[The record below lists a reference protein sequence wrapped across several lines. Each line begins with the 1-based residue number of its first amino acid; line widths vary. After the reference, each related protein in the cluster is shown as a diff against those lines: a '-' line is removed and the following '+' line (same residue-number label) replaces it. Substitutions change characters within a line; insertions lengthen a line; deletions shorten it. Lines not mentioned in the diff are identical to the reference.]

1 MGSTPILSFFV
12 SLILYNIFMEPV
24 STSVSIGLWAA
35 FWITVIAALFID
47 LTVLNKH
54 HGHVSIKEA
63 AVMVC
68 AWVSLALLF
77 GGAIW
82 LFEGPQHALAFYTGY
97 VLEYSLSI
105 DNMFVFILIF
115 SYFAIPHDLQPKAL
129 LWGILGAVA
138 LRFVFIFVGV
148 QLISL
153 FSWTIYVFGILLIFT
168 AVKMLLQKEDDNF
181 DPSGSLPLK
190 ILKKFMSLKTNYH
203 GENFFIKESGK
214 WFATPLFAA
223 VLVIE
228 MSDLIFAADS
238 IPAIL
243 SITQDTFLVYS
254 SNIFAIIGLR
264 SLYFLLSGMAGKFP
278 YLKYGISVILFFVG
292 VKMLLSHHVKIPIVA
307 SLGVIVGLL
316 ALCIVAG
323 KLFPPP
329 LKED

>member
-1 MGSTPILSFFV
+1 
-12 SLILYNIFMEPV
+12 MEPV
-24 STSVSIGLWAA
+24 STSVSIGLWVA
-35 FWITVIAALFID
+35 FWITVVAALFID

-68 AWVSLALLF
+68 AWVSLALVF

-153 FSWTIYVFGILLIFT
+153 FSWTIYVFGVLLIFT
-168 AVKMLLQKEDDNF
+168 AVKMLLQKEDDEF
-181 DPSGSLPLK
+181 DPSNSLPLK
-190 ILKKFMSLKTNYH
+190 VLKKFMPLKTDYH
-203 GENFFIKESGK
+203 GENFFIKEGVK

-228 MSDLIFAADS
+228 MSDLIFAVDS
-238 IPAIL
+238 IPAVL

-292 VKMLLSHHVKIPIVA
+292 IKMLLSHHVKIPILA
-307 SLGVIVGLL
+307 SLGIIVGVLFL
-316 ALCIVAG
+316 SIIAG
-323 KLFPPP
+323 KLFPQAP
-329 LKED
+329 KED

>member
-1 MGSTPILSFFV
+1 MESVTSTVSFCMW
-12 SLILYNIFMEPV
+12 L
-24 STSVSIGLWAA
+24 A
-35 FWITVIAALFID
+35 FWATVIIALFVD

-63 AVMVC
+63 GMMVC

-82 LFEGPQHALAFYTGY
+82 LFEGPNHALAFYTGY

-115 SYFAIPHDLQPKAL
+115 GYFAIPHDLQPKAL

-138 LRFVFIFVGV
+138 LRFMFIFVGV

-153 FSWTIYVFGILLIFT
+153 FSWTIYVFGALLIFT
-168 AVKMLLQKEDDNF
+168 ATKMLLQKEDDNF
-181 DPSGSLPLK
+181 DPSDSLPLK
-190 ILKKFMSLKTNYH
+190 ILRKFMPLKTDYH
-203 GENFFIKESGK
+203 GENFFIKEAGK

-228 MSDLIFAADS
+228 MSDLIFAVDS
-238 IPAIL
+238 IPAVL

-278 YLKYGISVILFFVG
+278 YLKYGIYIILFFVG
-292 VKMLLSHHVKIPIVA
+292 VKMLLSHYVKIPITA
-307 SLGVIVGLL
+307 SLAVIVGVLVL
-316 ALCIVAG
+316 SILVG
-323 KLFPPP
+323 KILPAQTE
-329 LKED
+329 KTK

>member
-1 MGSTPILSFFV
+1 
-12 SLILYNIFMEPV
+12 MEPV
-24 STSVSIGLWAA
+24 TSTVSLLMWIA
-35 FWITVIAALFID
+35 FWLIVIVALVVD

-54 HGHVSIKEA
+54 HGHVSVKEA

-68 AWVSLALLF
+68 AWVTLALFF

-97 VLEYSLSI
+97 ILEYSLSI

-138 LRFVFIFVGV
+138 LRFVFIFAGV
-148 QLISL
+148 KLISL
-153 FSWTIYVFGILLIFT
+153 FSWTIYVFGGLLICT
-168 AVKMLLQKEDDNF
+168 AAKMLLQKDDDNF
-181 DPSGSLPLK
+181 DPSNSLPLK
-190 ILKKFMSLKTNYH
+190 ILQKFVPLKTDYH
-203 GENFFIKESGK
+203 GENFFVRDNAR

-228 MSDLIFAADS
+228 MSDLIFAVDS
-238 IPAIL
+238 IPAVL

-264 SLYFLLSGMAGKFP
+264 SLYFLLSGMASKFP
-278 YLKYGISVILFFVG
+278 YLKYGISIILFFVG

-307 SLGVIVGLL
+307 SLAVIVGLL
-316 ALCIVAG
+316 AASIVAG
-323 KLFPPP
+323 KLFPPKDKP
-329 LKED
+329 ISLQ

>member
-1 MGSTPILSFFV
+1 
-12 SLILYNIFMEPV
+12 MEPV
-24 STSVSIGLWAA
+24 STSVSIGLWIA
-35 FWITVIAALFID
+35 FWVTVVVALFVD

-82 LFEGPQHALAFYTGY
+82 LLEGAQHALAFYTGY

-153 FSWTIYVFGILLIFT
+153 FSWTIYVFGLLLIFT
-168 AVKMLLQKEDDNF
+168 ATKMLLQKEDDEF
-181 DPSGSLPLK
+181 DPSQSLPLK
-190 ILKKFMSLKTNYH
+190 IMRKFIPLKTDYH
-203 GENFFIKESGK
+203 GENFFIKEGAK

-228 MSDLIFAADS
+228 MSDLIFAVDS
-238 IPAIL
+238 IPAVL

-292 VKMLLSHHVKIPIVA
+292 VKMLLSHYIKIPILA
-307 SLGVIVGLL
+307 SLAVIVGLL
-316 ALCIVAG
+316 ALSILAG
-323 KLFPPP
+323 KIFPPRA
-329 LKED
+329 KQD

>member
-1 MGSTPILSFFV
+1 MFGSKNIFPQV
-12 SLILYNIFMEPV
+12 LYNTNMETV
-24 STSVSIGLWAA
+24 SSSVSFCMWLA
-35 FWITVIAALFID
+35 FWITVLAALFID

-129 LWGILGAVA
+129 LWGILGAVM
-138 LRFVFIFVGV
+138 LRFLFIFVGV

-153 FSWTIYVFGILLIFT
+153 FSWTIYVFGALLIFT
-168 AVKMLLQKEDDNF
+168 AIKMLLQKEDDEF
-181 DPSGSLPLK
+181 DPSNSLPLK
-190 ILKKFMSLKTNYH
+190 ILRKFMPLKTDYH
-203 GENFFIKESGK
+203 GENFFIKDTGK

-228 MSDLIFAADS
+228 MSDLIFAVDS
-238 IPAIL
+238 IPAVL

-292 VKMLLSHHVKIPIVA
+292 VKMLLSHYVKIPILA

-316 ALCIVAG
+316 VLSIVAG
-323 KLFPPP
+323 KIFPP
-329 LKED
+329 KQTAK

>member
-1 MGSTPILSFFV
+1 
-12 SLILYNIFMEPV
+12 MEPV
-24 STSVSIGLWAA
+24 STSVSIGLWVA
-35 FWITVIAALFID
+35 FWITVIVALFVD

-82 LFEGPQHALAFYTGY
+82 LFEGSQHALAFYTGY

-153 FSWTIYVFGILLIFT
+153 FSWTIYVFGVLLIFT
-168 AVKMLLQKEDDNF
+168 AVKMLLQKEDDEF
-181 DPSGSLPLK
+181 DPSNSLPLK
-190 ILKKFMSLKTNYH
+190 VLKKFMPLKTDYH
-203 GENFFIKESGK
+203 GENFFIKEGVK

-228 MSDLIFAADS
+228 MSDLIFAVDS
-238 IPAIL
+238 IPAVL

-278 YLKYGISVILFFVG
+278 YLKYGISIILFFVG
-292 VKMLLSHHVKIPIVA
+292 VKMLISHYVKIPILA

-316 ALCIVAG
+316 FLSILAG
-323 KLFPPP
+323 KLFPPAV
-329 LKED
+329 KED

>member
-1 MGSTPILSFFV
+1 
-12 SLILYNIFMEPV
+12 MEPV
-24 STSVSIGLWAA
+24 STSVSIGLWVA
-35 FWITVIAALFID
+35 FWVTVVAALFID

-63 AVMVC
+63 GVMVC
-68 AWVSLALLF
+68 AWVTLALVF

-82 LFEGPQHALAFYTGY
+82 LFEGSQHALAFYTGY

-153 FSWTIYVFGILLIFT
+153 FSWTIYVFGVLLIFT
-168 AVKMLLQKEDDNF
+168 AAKMLLQKEDDEF
-181 DPSGSLPLK
+181 DPSQSLPLK
-190 ILKKFMSLKTNYH
+190 IMRKFIPLKTDYH
-203 GENFFIKESGK
+203 GENFFIKEGVK

-228 MSDLIFAADS
+228 MSDLIFAVDS
-238 IPAIL
+238 IPAVL

-292 VKMLLSHHVKIPIVA
+292 AKMLLSHYVKIPIWA
-307 SLGVIVGLL
+307 SLVTIVGLL
-316 ALCIVAG
+316 TLSILAG
-323 KLFPPP
+323 KIFPP
-329 LKED
+329 EAQRD